1 MLKAYQLFQQEVEV
15 TEVIVV
21 EGEVDMVPIMG
32 KNDQYIEDQDG

>member
-1 MLKAYQLFQQEVEV
+1 MFKAYQLFQQEVEV

-21 EGEVDMVPIMG
+21 EAEGDMVPIMG